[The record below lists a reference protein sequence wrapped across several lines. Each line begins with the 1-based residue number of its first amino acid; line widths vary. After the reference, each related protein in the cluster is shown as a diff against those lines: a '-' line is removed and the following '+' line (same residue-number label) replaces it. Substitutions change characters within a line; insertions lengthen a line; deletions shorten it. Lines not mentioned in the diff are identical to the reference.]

1 MKNVFSMATEDT
13 KKARTIA
20 IYRTLV
26 ENVTIG
32 ISLLSPKMEVLA
44 VNKQMCEWFPNIKA
58 TKTIVCHR
66 DFKPSP
72 AADVCEY
79 CPTRETLIDGQTHE
93 AIVDFPS
100 NADEIRSFKITSSPV
115 KNARN
120 EITAVIE
127 MFMDYSETKRLEKFS
142 ENEISLRKAIEK
154 NEDNFLVVDKNG
166 VVLFTNP
173 ITEKLFGSEPGGLRG
188 SVFGYPLG
196 YDQSTEIEIL
206 NRLTGIRYAE
216 LGMVDIEWDRN
227 PATLVLVRD
236 VTDLKK
242 AKQVALELAE
252 QKRIDEIKSEFISTV
267 SHELRTPMAI
277 MQECVSQVL
286 DGLHGETTPP
296 QREMLSMTIENIGRL
311 SRIVDNLLDISKIEA
326 GRIQLKIELTDIVGL
341 FKKVSSSFEAIA
353 RDKGLDF
360 KKTFPQEKIT
370 IYIDKDKITQVLVN
384 LLSNAVKF
392 TNKGHI
398 ELWLGENNGIVEC
411 TVSDTGRGIAEE
423 DIPKVFA
430 KFEQFGRVEGAGEK
444 GTGLGLAIS
453 KQLVELH
460 KGKIWVDS
468 KPGKGS
474 KFGFALPKLSAQDM
488 IREHVGLGLKK
499 ALVKGVPFS
508 IIAFEIKNYGHLQ
521 QKLGAEKTGSH
532 LDRLEQILKTNLRR
546 QDDKVFKGVRAVIV
560 MLPQTLKTNALA
572 VLERNRIFIDK
583 AVCGGIFDKDMEIIS
598 RVAGFPEDADTEEGL
613 LVAVGM

>member
-1 MKNVFSMATEDT
+1 
-13 KKARTIA
+13 
-20 IYRTLV
+20 
-26 ENVTIG
+26 
-32 ISLLSPKMEVLA
+32 
-44 VNKQMCEWFPNIKA
+44 
-58 TKTIVCHR
+58 
-66 DFKPSP
+66 
-72 AADVCEY
+72 
-79 CPTRETLIDGQTHE
+79 
-93 AIVDFPS
+93 
-100 NADEIRSFKITSSPV
+100 
-115 KNARN
+115 
-120 EITAVIE
+120 
-127 MFMDYSETKRLEKFS
+127 
-142 ENEISLRKAIEK
+142 
-154 NEDNFLVVDKNG
+154 
-166 VVLFTNP
+166 
-173 ITEKLFGSEPGGLRG
+173 
-188 SVFGYPLG
+188 
-196 YDQSTEIEIL
+196 
-206 NRLTGIRYAE
+206 
-216 LGMVDIEWDRN
+216 
-227 PATLVLVRD
+227 
-236 VTDLKK
+236 
-242 AKQVALELAE
+242 
-252 QKRIDEIKSEFISTV
+252 
-267 SHELRTPMAI
+267 
-277 MQECVSQVL
+277 
-286 DGLHGETTPP
+286 
-296 QREMLSMTIENIGRL
+296 
-311 SRIVDNLLDISKIEA
+311 
-326 GRIQLKIELTDIVGL
+326 
-341 FKKVSSSFEAIA
+341 
-353 RDKGLDF
+353 
-360 KKTFPQEKIT
+360 
-370 IYIDKDKITQVLVN
+370 
-384 LLSNAVKF
+384 
-392 TNKGHI
+392 
-398 ELWLGENNGIVEC
+398 LGENNGIVEC

-613 LVAVGM
+613 LAAVGM

>member
-1 MKNVFSMATEDT
+1 MKNVFSMTTEDT

-72 AADVCEY
+72 AADVCEN

-93 AIVDFPS
+93 AIVNFPS
-100 NADEIRSFKITSSPV
+100 NGDEIRSFKITSSPV
-115 KNARN
+115 KNVRN

-127 MFMDYSETKRLEKFS
+127 MFMDYSETRRLEKFS

-173 ITEKLFGSEPGGLRG
+173 ITDKLFGSEPGGLRG

-196 YDQSTEIEIL
+196 YNQSTEIEIL
-206 NRLTGIRYAE
+206 NRRTGIRYAE
-216 LGMVDIEWDRN
+216 LGTVDIEWDRN
-227 PATLVLVRD
+227 PAKLVLVRD

-277 MQECVSQVL
+277 MQESISQVL
-286 DGLHGETTPP
+286 DGLYGETTPP

-341 FKKVSSSFEAIA
+341 FKKVSSSFEASCQG
-353 RDKGLDF
+353 KGLDF
-360 KKTFPQEKIT
+360 KKTFPQEKIE
-370 IYIDKDKITQVLVN
+370 IYIDKDKIMQVLVN
-384 LLSNAVKF
+384 LLSNAIKF
-392 TNKGHI
+392 TDEGQI
-398 ELWLGENNGIVEC
+398 ELFLGENKGVVEC

-423 DIPKVFA
+423 DIPKVFT

-460 KGKIWVDS
+460 KGKIWVES
-468 KPGKGS
+468 EPGKGS
-474 KFGFALPKLSAQDM
+474 KFSFALPKLTAQDM
-488 IREHVGLGLKK
+488 IREHVCIGLKE
-499 ALVKGVPFS
+499 ALVKSVPFS

-521 QKLGAEKTGSH
+521 QKLGAKKTDSH

-546 QDDKVFKGVRAVIV
+546 REDKVFKGVREVIV
-560 MLPQTLKTNALA
+560 MLPQTLKTDALA
-572 VLERNRIFIDK
+572 VIERNRISIDK
-583 AVCGGIFDKDMEIIS
+583 AVSEGIFDKDMEIIS

-613 LVAVGM
+613 LAAVGM